1 MPEKKSRLSQMI
13 VAEQKKREFK
23 DKQAYEALDVKQQ
36 TYSSWKRGV
45 VPRPAMYPSIAA
57 FLGVDESVVAELAQ
71 QAAQVENLN
80 KLSAFVT
87 ARVYGTM
94 SDRKEGKWKFQPIND
109 GRKRIPEG
117 RYALIVDTK
126 IMEPVFRVGTKIWL
140 DPSRWPQQGDDVV
153 VHAGGMGWI
162 GTFDSLENKKT
173 TITRYGGAS
182 LSVDNVEAIHVIV
195 LSERVAWS

>member
-13 VAEQKKREFK
+13 VAEQKKRDFK

-45 VPRPAMYPSIAA
+45 VPRPAMYAGIAA

-71 QAAQVENLN
+71 KAAQVENPN

-140 DPSRWPQQGDDVV
+140 DPSRWPQQGDDVI
-153 VHAGGMGWI
+153 VHGGGMGWI
-162 GTFDSLENKKT
+162 GTFVSLEGKKAS
-173 TITRYGGAS
+173 ITRYGGGP
-182 LSVDNVEAIHVIV
+182 LVVENVEAIHVIV
-195 LSERVAWS
+195 LSERVVWS

>member
-1 MPEKKSRLSQMI
+1 MI

-45 VPRPAMYPSIAA
+45 VPRPGMYPSIAA

-71 QAAQVENLN
+71 QAAQVENAN

-140 DPSRWPQQGDDVV
+140 DPSRWPQQGDDVI
-153 VHAGGMGWI
+153 VHTGGMGWI
-162 GTFDSLENKKT
+162 GTFDSLEGKKASL
-173 TITRYGGAS
+173 TRYGGGS

-195 LSERVAWS
+195 LSERVVWS